1 MAITR
6 PTTKTV
12 ISTTQWGVPITDEVN
27 RLSPIVDG
35 RTPTAWTNVTLQNGW
50 VNAPGYTTQYRKI
63 GDIVYLRGRVQGGT
77 MQTTCFTLPSGFRP
91 PMQMDMATASAD
103 AGGNWIFGQIQ
114 IGTDGQVNPRTGTN
128 VAMTFNLNFSTI

>member
-35 RTPTAWTNVTLQNGW
+35 RTPTAWTAPTLLNGW
-50 VNAPGYTTQYRKI
+50 TNYSGYVTQYRKI
-63 GDIVYLRGRVQGGT
+63 GDVVQIRGGVQGGT
-77 MQTTCFTLPSGFRP
+77 LGANIFVLPSGYRP
-91 PMQMDMATASAD
+91 PSQTQFPVSSYSVVGIITIDGS
-103 AGGNWIFGQIQ
+103 GNVYPNTPSDTRFVGLA
-114 IGTDGQVNPRTGTN
+114 VS
-128 VAMTFNLNFSTI
+128 FSTIA